1 MQIHANSAERH
12 ELRLSFL
19 KGCFSAYPLKWWC
32 SSGPGSA
39 PSPLGAGLQWSC
51 WGCPSR
57 SSAGPPCGRESPT
70 DCWCPL
76 LCCWSESGQQ
86 WLALRAERPS
96 HRYLMRLSCAVRMLT
111 VSNLHVMYLQPVK
124 ANVTAE
130 GVVDSS
136 HRPVN
141 LIQFLSES
149 AQLPGG
155 LPGRD
160 GIDWVKQLQFPERG
174 TAGFV
179 DVHLSWTSWVW
190 SQVEVRDTSEIKLD
204 MFLSAELLREDSLSS
219 SCTR

>member
-1 MQIHANSAERH
+1 
-12 ELRLSFL
+12 
-19 KGCFSAYPLKWWC
+19 
-32 SSGPGSA
+32 
-39 PSPLGAGLQWSC
+39 
-51 WGCPSR
+51 
-57 SSAGPPCGRESPT
+57 
-70 DCWCPL
+70 
-76 LCCWSESGQQ
+76 
-86 WLALRAERPS
+86 
-96 HRYLMRLSCAVRMLT
+96 
-111 VSNLHVMYLQPVK
+111 MYLQPVK

-130 GVVDSS
+130 GVVDGS
-136 HRPVN
+136 HGPVN

-160 GIDWVKQLQFPERG
+160 GIYSVKQLQFPDRG
-174 TAGFV
+174 SAGFV